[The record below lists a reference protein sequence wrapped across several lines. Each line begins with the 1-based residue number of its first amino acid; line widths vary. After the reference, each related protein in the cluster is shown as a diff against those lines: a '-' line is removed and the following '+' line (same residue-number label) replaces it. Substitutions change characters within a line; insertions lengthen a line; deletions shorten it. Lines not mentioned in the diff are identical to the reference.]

1 MAESGSTGSTPISA
15 SGQAFPFSDAPP
27 VRKSQETVLNPEGRP
42 QSATTATTETPQT
55 STQPEPEIHSL
66 LFPDLSQLSPGEI
79 PDSPHGVKLAH
90 FELVDRIGSG
100 GMGSVFLALD
110 LHLQRYVALKIL
122 APSQAREPSSIQRF
136 LNEARAAARLDY
148 DGIARVHFYGEDC
161 GFHFIAFEYVTGT
174 NARDLISQRGPLN
187 PGDAINF
194 TLQIAHALKHTS
206 AAGVVHRDIKPS
218 NIIVNPAGRAKLV
231 DLGLARKESSESM
244 DDLTVAGTTLGTFDY
259 ISPEQAQ
266 DPRNVDVRSDI
277 YSLGCT
283 LFHMLTG
290 EPPYPEGTLAQ
301 KLLDHQQTFVPNPAD
316 VNRRIAPQL
325 AAVTQKMMASD
336 PKKRYQSPESL
347 IRDLLMVASDQGLRG
362 VTPEGLVWSDSLKTN
377 EQPFLAKHAG
387 WIAAVAVLLLIVYSL
402 DRLDKTPP
410 DANQS
415 VANSNINPNDS
426 LENSGVDSNSEEEK
440 TEPSIPADETQDKQ
454 PENSLITMQD
464 NLPETIG
471 GSLPQETLPGTG
483 VGNILNLHNPDG
495 IFNQPLVDNS
505 DTPELLIARN
515 SNGNNTPSTTYTDSA
530 LSPQIPLAPPEVVSV
545 TPNTPPEKSNTTAS
559 PLPDDPET
567 SPLMKSELPESPVVL
582 WAMGASEPQEYNTLE
597 AACANARSGSIIELQ
612 YNGFLKDRLEK
623 PITINKNITIRAAK
637 NFRPVVSFT
646 SRLNPDQ
653 SDTRMITI
661 REGSLNLVNVDL
673 HLNIQHGVTY
683 PTREHWT
690 LFSVQGS
697 DQLSLKNVT
706 ATIQNEA
713 REPAAIIELVRG
725 LGDEL
730 EKMKMKTTGSSLN
743 IDPFVLSIQDSVL
756 RGESHGLLVKTAR
769 PGRVRVENSMIAV
782 ESSLILNEGSTDMP
796 VESSL
801 VELELKHSTVAT
813 GSSPFRFASG
823 EAQRFLLPVS
833 VTSENS
839 LYALNPVLV
848 APFVSMTGA
857 TNPADFRSLLSWYG
871 RRNFYHGFEL
881 FWTIADDF
889 GSTELTD
896 LNFEDWSNHWSDREG
911 TIEDAAVAGMI
922 QWADSWETGAS
933 IFSKVIPQQLQI
945 EQDSENQQDL
955 LASDGSILGA
965 SLDRLPTPPKSLTPP
980 RLPLE

>member
-15 SGQAFPFSDAPP
+15 SGQAFPFSNAPP
-27 VRKSQETVLNPEGRP
+27 VRKSQEAVLNPEGCP
-42 QSATTATTETPQT
+42 HSGTTGTPPT
-55 STQPEPEIHSL
+55 FAQPKSEIHSL
-66 LFPDLSQLSPGEI
+66 LFPDLSQLSPGEL

-110 LHLQRYVALKIL
+110 LQLQRYVALKIL

-174 NARDLISQRGPLN
+174 NARDLINQRGPLS

-283 LFHMLTG
+283 LYHMLTG

-301 KLLDHQQTFVPNPAD
+301 KLLEHQQTFVPNPTD
-316 VNRRIAPQL
+316 INRRIAPQL

-362 VTPEGLVWSDSLKTN
+362 VTPEGLVWSDGLKSN
-377 EQPFLAKHAG
+377 EQHFLVKHAG
-387 WIAAVAVLLLIVYSL
+387 WIAAVAVLLVIVYSL
-402 DRLDKTPP
+402 DRLDQSPSDTSRSI
-410 DANQS
+410 AGSNQGS
-415 VANSNINPNDS
+415 NDELGNS
-426 LENSGVDSNSEEEK
+426 EVGSNSDEQNAQ
-440 TEPSIPADETQDKQ
+440 PSIPSDETANEQ
-454 PENSLITMQD
+454 PENNLITMQD

-471 GSLPQETLPGTG
+471 GSLPRETLPGTG
-483 VGNILNLHNPDG
+483 VGNILNLLNPDG
-495 IFNQPLVDNS
+495 IFNQPIVDNP
-505 DTPELLIARN
+505 DTPEPLIARN
-515 SNGNNTPSTTYTDSA
+515 SPENNNPATNQTESV
-530 LSPQIPLAPPEVVSV
+530 LSPQIPLAPPEVVSP
-545 TPNTPPEKSNTTAS
+545 TPKVPSENAGNTAASLPEE
-559 PLPDDPET
+559 PET
-567 SPLMKSELPESPVVL
+567 SPLMKLELPESPVIL

-637 NFRPVVSFT
+637 DFHPVISFT

-706 ATIQNEA
+706 ATIQNED
-713 REPAAIIELVRG
+713 REPAAIIEFVRG

-730 EKMKMKTTGSSLN
+730 EKMKMKTTSSSLN

-756 RGESHGLLVKTAR
+756 RGESHALLIKTAR
-769 PGRVRVENSMIAV
+769 PGRVRIENSMIAV

-796 VESSL
+796 GESNL
-801 VELELKHSTVAT
+801 VDLELKHSTVAT

-823 EAQRFLLPVS
+823 EAQRFLLPIS

-839 LYALNPVLV
+839 LYALNPALV

-871 RRNFYHGFEL
+871 RRNFYHGFEV

-896 LNFEDWSNHWSDREG
+896 LDFEDWGDHWSNREG
-911 TIEDAAVAGMI
+911 TFEEAAVAGLI
-922 QWADSWETGAS
+922 QWTNSWGTGAS
-933 IFSKVIPQQLQI
+933 IFSKVIPQQLQM
-945 EQDSENQQDL
+945 EQDSDNQQNL
-955 LASDGSILGA
+955 LASDGSTLGA
-965 SLDRLPTPPKSLTPP
+965 SLDRLPAPPKSLTSP